1 LGHRANLVIVDGDG
15 YELFYCHGCATAI
28 PQEMFWGSQFANSWI
43 RHQQD
48 IVKDA
53 WMNQT
58 WAEGGALVDLQ
69 NRILLL
75 FGGEDLLFDIP
86 LRRVYLE
93 VLQENW
99 LEWKVQW
106 AHDGIAEIAGYVGI
120 DRTTLITAAER
131 LDDEI
136 SLTPPQDRL
145 SAIIIASLVDQNGD
159 LRLFPLDGLSA
170 SEWLAYGVDFIDAAQ
185 NGGMEHLPLHEWLQ
199 HDGSNLLLF
208 PLGGFHIDQPQ
219 KRLSIWSAHDP
230 CVADRVKAFW
240 DGWELHWLTDNYEFQ
255 LEHTRGQL
263 TFPQHD
269 LEACVARLDAMLMVD
284 ISGSLDRRVPPS
296 TRRQILDHAI
306 AAWTQKRQDT

>member
-1 LGHRANLVIVDGDG
+1 
-15 YELFYCHGCATAI
+15 
-28 PQEMFWGSQFANSWI
+28 
-43 RHQQD
+43 
-48 IVKDA
+48 
-53 WMNQT
+53 MNQT

-99 LEWKVQW
+99 LEWKVPW

-185 NGGMEHLPLHEWLQ
+185 NGGMEHLPLHEW
-199 HDGSNLLLF
+199 
-208 PLGGFHIDQPQ
+208 
-219 KRLSIWSAHDP
+219 
-230 CVADRVKAFW
+230 
-240 DGWELHWLTDNYEFQ
+240 
-255 LEHTRGQL
+255 
-263 TFPQHD
+263 
-269 LEACVARLDAMLMVD
+269 
-284 ISGSLDRRVPPS
+284 
-296 TRRQILDHAI
+296 
-306 AAWTQKRQDT
+306 